1 MSTVLDKIL
10 SHKADEVRAAKKAI
24 SVSGLAE
31 LSEQQSAPRGFEAA
45 MNAAIAAQRSAVI
58 SELKKASPSKGLI
71 REDFDPPFLAASYER
86 GGATC
91 LSILTDEAFFQGH
104 ADFLVAARAACALPV
119 LRKDFMIDPY
129 QMAQSRAWGADCILL
144 IVAALS
150 DAQMNELYA
159 AAREYSLDV
168 LVEVHDGAELER
180 ALHLPGGLLG
190 INNRNLKTFETSLNT
205 TLGLLP
211 DVPADRGVVT
221 ESGINGAQDMRVM
234 REAGVYGFLIGEHL
248 MREPDPGEALAGWL
262 KNQDLATA

>member
-1 MSTVLDKIL
+1 MSSVLDKIL
-10 SHKADEVRAAKKAI
+10 AHKADEVRVAKKAI
-24 SVSGLAE
+24 SLAGLAE
-31 LSEQQSAPRGFEAA
+31 LAEQQSAPRGFEAA
-45 MNAAIAAQRSAVI
+45 MNTAISARRSAVI

-71 REDFDPPFLAASYER
+71 RDDFDPPFLADSYAR

-104 ADFLVAARAACALPV
+104 ADFLVAARAACELPV

-159 AAREYSLDV
+159 AARESALDV
-168 LVEVHDGAELER
+168 LVEVHDGTELER
-180 ALHLPGGLLG
+180 ALQLPGGLLG

-205 TLGLLP
+205 TLDLLA
-211 DVPADRGVVT
+211 DVPSGRDIVT
-221 ESGINGAQDMRVM
+221 ESGIHGAEDMHLM

-248 MREPDPGEALAGWL
+248 MRKPDPGAALAAWL
-262 KNQDLATA
+262 QDQDFATA